1 MREHDD
7 ETQFAQ
13 ALNVIPDSRQ
23 SIWTIRAEWIGW
35 FYLLFTSQA
44 APLIFALWWSENFS
58 STHDNIASTITA
70 IVSGSASLIFVAA
83 TASVIEL
90 EAVMV
95 LKTLLERHFEKKDRE
110 KREARVN
117 AAYEKGRKNTYQ
129 QAVNEAYERGRK
141 DALQE
146 MNEQSARAE
155 PPEDPANDGN

>member
-7 ETQFAQ
+7 EAQLAQ
-13 ALNVIPDSRQ
+13 ALNVTSDSRQ

-95 LKTLLERHFEKKDRE
+95 LKTLLERHFEKKDRQRAEQERQSKLERE
-110 KREARVN
+110 KLRAEL
-117 AAYEKGRKNTYQ
+117 
-129 QAVNEAYERGRK
+129 ERGIEIGRQLEREERAAPRNGNNHNG
-141 DALQE
+141 DQE
-146 MNEQSARAE
+146 K
-155 PPEDPANDGN
+155 

>member
-7 ETQFAQ
+7 ETQLAQ
-13 ALNVIPDSRQ
+13 ALNVTPDSRQ

-110 KREARVN
+110 RAEQERQSKLEREKLRA
-117 AAYEKGRKNTYQ
+117 EL
-129 QAVNEAYERGRK
+129 ERGIEIGRQLEREERAAPRNGNNHNG
-141 DALQE
+141 DQE
-146 MNEQSARAE
+146 K
-155 PPEDPANDGN
+155 

>member
-7 ETQFAQ
+7 ETQLAQ
-13 ALNVIPDSRQ
+13 ALNVTPDSRQ

-110 KREARVN
+110 KREA
-117 AAYEKGRKNTYQ
+117 E
-129 QAVNEAYERGRK
+129 NERDKLRAEFERGIEIGRQLEREERAAPRNGNNHNG
-141 DALQE
+141 DQE
-146 MNEQSARAE
+146 K
-155 PPEDPANDGN
+155 

>member
-7 ETQFAQ
+7 ETQLAQ
-13 ALNVIPDSRQ
+13 ALNVTPDSRQ

-90 EAVMV
+90 EAAMV
-95 LKTLLERHFEKKDRE
+95 LRHLLEKRDARKERERAEQERQSKLERE
-110 KREARVN
+110 KLRAEL
-117 AAYEKGRKNTYQ
+117 
-129 QAVNEAYERGRK
+129 ERGIEIGRRLEREERAAPRNGNNHNG
-141 DALQE
+141 DQE
-146 MNEQSARAE
+146 K
-155 PPEDPANDGN
+155 

>member
-7 ETQFAQ
+7 ETQLAQ
-13 ALNVIPDSRQ
+13 ALNVTPDSRQ

-44 APLIFALWWSENFS
+44 APLIFALWWSENYS
-58 STHDNIASTITA
+58 GTHDNIASTITA

-90 EAVMV
+90 EAAMV

-110 KREARVN
+110 KREA
-117 AAYEKGRKNTYQ
+117 E
-129 QAVNEAYERGRK
+129 NERDKLRAEFERGIEIGRQLERE
-141 DALQE
+141 DRAAPRNGNNHNGDQE
-146 MNEQSARAE
+146 K
-155 PPEDPANDGN
+155 